1 MIASLQEEIAEIEH
15 LKAGKFWR
23 ENGEKSPG
31 FLKRMVATRSNER
44 GIPALFDPDL
54 QQVVSNTEDMQQVM
68 VSFYK
73 RLYTPDPV
81 NDSAVEQLLTNW
93 NSLPLNDDQRMQ
105 LTRPFTWDE
114 ISKAS
119 R

>member
-1 MIASLQEEIAEIEH
+1 
-15 LKAGKFWR
+15 
-23 ENGEKSPG
+23 
-31 FLKRMVATRSNER
+31 
-44 GIPALFDPDL
+44 
-54 QQVVSNTEDMQQVM
+54 MQQVM

-119 R
+119 RRSPRKSSPGSDGLPYEVLGILLRLPFL

>member
-1 MIASLQEEIAEIEH
+1 
-15 LKAGKFWR
+15 
-23 ENGEKSPG
+23 
-31 FLKRMVATRSNER
+31 
-44 GIPALFDPDL
+44 
-54 QQVVSNTEDMQQVM
+54 
-68 VSFYK
+68 
-73 RLYTPDPV
+73 V

-119 R
+119 RRSPRKSSPGSDGLPYEVLGILLRLPFLRPLVLQVYNEALEHAFFPESGLYL